1 MLKLLIVLPM
11 LVIGM
16 ALLGASA
23 LVFLPLLALLPIVL
37 AIGAVMFAFV
47 FAHGNLRGCV
57 PPGVRADRR
66 RGSIGD
72 RRHRSALLLAGGAA
86 VFGFGLLF
94 AHLLLPLLV
103 VVGVVWL
110 IRRAAKPPVARII
123 AHG

>member
-23 LVFLPLLALLPIVL
+23 LVFLPLLAVLPIVL

-47 FAHGNLRGCV
+47 FAMGIFAVAFRLVCALIVGA
-57 PPGVRADRR
+57 GALA
-66 RGSIGD
+66 IGGIGL
-72 RRHRSALLLAGGAA
+72 AFVLAGGAA
-86 VFGFGLLF
+86 VIGFGLLF

-103 VVGVVWL
+103 IAGIVWL
-110 IRRAAKPPVARII
+110 IRRTAKPPATPHI